1 MKTFKSLM
9 GILLL
14 LTVFTS
20 CNKDD
25 DTDFEEAE
33 ETVEE
38 IEDPGK
44 DIAGSIWI
52 RSDNLFTEL
61 DLKDNQQINSFTTLD
76 SYHCNEFN
84 GVFICTQGEDNGTK
98 TLLGK
103 DTFNGEPLWSKDY
116 VKDDDK
122 YYQIGATWVYQNA
135 VFIGYRAIN
144 TTTYHSTF
152 YLDALNRE
160 TGDVYWTIELT
171 DEVRKITSFQDQIIV
186 ELSLGSSTQE
196 ILSINPSTGH
206 IDKRIPFT
214 DRISKLI
221 GTSSSIIAMT
231 WSDSVVSFDADL
243 NVNWTFNTGSPN
255 VLGGYESGDQFIFY
269 SRDQTVYSI
278 DKNDG
283 SLIWEH
289 AYTGKYA
296 SAIDLSNDTV
306 YLSYKEESSAIVT
319 KTLDIFGG
327 EELGSFTYPIN
338 EEWDSDYTKYY
349 FFDKYLLLFNTVSS
363 ANKAHMVLINISAE
377 TLVWEQELNQT
388 AYPSLIITPTDYPQ

>member
-1 MKTFKSLM
+1 MKTFKSLL
-9 GILLL
+9 GILLVL
-14 LTVFTS
+14 IVMTS

-25 DTDFEEAE
+25 DSNFEEI
-33 ETVEE
+33 EE
-38 IEDPGK
+38 IEDPVN
-44 DIAGSIWI
+44 DIVGSIWI
-52 RSDNLFTEL
+52 RSDNLYTEL
-61 DLKDNQQINSFTTLD
+61 DLKDYRQINSLTTLD
-76 SYHCNEFN
+76 SFHCNEFD
-84 GVFICTQGEDNGTK
+84 GAFICTQGEYNGTK
-98 TLLGK
+98 TLLRKG
-103 DTFNGEPLWSKDY
+103 TFNGESMWSKDY

-122 YYQIGATWVYQNA
+122 YYEIGATWVYQST

-152 YLDALNRE
+152 YLDALDLE

-171 DEVRKITSFQDQIIV
+171 DEVKKITSYQNKIVV

-196 ILSINPSTGH
+196 ILSIDPGTGH

-221 GTSSSIIAMT
+221 GGSSSIIVMT
-231 WSDSVVSFDADL
+231 WSNSVVSLDTDL
-243 NVNWTFNTGSPN
+243 NENWTFSTGSPN

-289 AYTGKYA
+289 AYTGKFP
-296 SAIDLSNDTV
+296 SAIGLSNDTV

-319 KTLDIFGG
+319 KTLDIFSG
-327 EELGSFTYPIN
+327 EELDSFTYPVN
-338 EEWDSDYTKYY
+338 EEWDSDSTKYY
-349 FFDKYLLLFNTVSS
+349 FFDKHLLLFNTVSDH
-363 ANKAHMVLINISAE
+363 NKANITLINISAN
-377 TLVWEQELNQT
+377 TLVWELELDQT
-388 AYPSLIITPTDYPQ
+388 AYPHLIITPTHFYQ